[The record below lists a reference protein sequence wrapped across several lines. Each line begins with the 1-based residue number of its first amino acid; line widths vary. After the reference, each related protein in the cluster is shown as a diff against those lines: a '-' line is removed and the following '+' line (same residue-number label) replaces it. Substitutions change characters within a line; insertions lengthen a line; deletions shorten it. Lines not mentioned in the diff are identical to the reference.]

1 MHHSTAARHYAR
13 RGGAPFKYGFFAST
27 AKGAMLAL
35 AHTPYALL
43 LLSPQLRPRATAPE
57 RGGLKSVRA
66 AGWVDPLE
74 DARRGLQA
82 LQLKG
87 MKVALKD
94 AVARE
99 DYAEAARLRDAIAA
113 SEEQQPPAVPA
124 DADATRSADSPLSTD
139 SLSLLQQR
147 MTAVEERDGVVRAAP
162 GCHCGADPPFSECC
176 GPLHSDAAVATA
188 AGPLETL
195 LARYSAFCEA
205 TEVAAEYV
213 MATTHRNNSEY
224 SEDRDAWRASILDF
238 CRSCGF
244 ASLRV
249 LQSLRFRLTA
259 EGLDLIDEAE
269 AEASLPREG
278 DRAYITW
285 TARLRVLEGV
295 VGDDYVETKDFVERS
310 IFLHE
315 DGRWWYL
322 GGDPDFQ
329 PKNMRVGGGPL
340 DQSGGGGGGG
350 GGDLGKTLA
359 GWMRGLTGGSTGRR

>member
-1 MHHSTAARHYAR
+1 MTMLRSLLITLLTPTA
-13 RGGAPFKYGFFAST
+13 
-27 AKGAMLAL
+27 
-35 AHTPYALL
+35 YALL
-43 LLSPQLRPRATAPE
+43 LLSPPPLRPATVSD
-57 RGGLKSVRA
+57 RGGLRALRA
-66 AGWVDPLE
+66 AGWTDPLE
-74 DARRGLQA
+74 EAKGALQA
-82 LQLKG
+82 LQLRG

-99 DYAEAARLRDAIAA
+99 DYAEATRLRDAIAA
-113 SEEQQPPAVPA
+113 SEEQRPPAVPA
-124 DADATRSADSPLSTD
+124 DADASSDTPLSSD

-147 MTAVEERDGVVRAAP
+147 MAAVEERDGVVRAAP
-162 GCHCGADPPFSECC
+162 GCHCGASPPFSECC
-176 GPLHSDAAVATA
+176 GPVHADAAVAAA

-213 MATTHRNNSEY
+213 MATTHRNNSEW
-224 SEDRDAWRASILDF
+224 SDDRDAWRASILDF

-249 LQSLRFRLTA
+249 LQRLRFRLTD
-259 EGLDLIDEAE
+259 EGLDLLDEAE

-295 VGDDYVETKDFVERS
+295 VGDDYVEEKDFVERS
-310 IFLHE
+310 IFVHE
-315 DGRWWYL
+315 GGRWWYL

-350 GGDLGKTLA
+350 DLGKTLA
-359 GWMRGLTGGSTGRR
+359 GWMRGLTGGGVGRR